1 MSETTTLKRKI
12 NLGTIGHVDHGKT
25 TLTAAMWGHFSKN
38 KKDIGDVDNHAEE
51 KKRGITINTRTVQYI
66 TKQCE
71 VSHVDCPGHADFIKN
86 MITGASK
93 LESVLLV
100 VSAFDG
106 PQAQTKEHIKIAI
119 IVGIKHFVVVL
130 NKIDMIAE
138 GDMELVSLVEDEIID
153 LLTAT
158 KEIKRENIN
167 FVRISATTALKE
179 VQEGSTPTEY
189 GIKALDR
196 IGEEIDNIPPID
208 YSSKNSLPFRLTV
221 EDTYSITGRGTV
233 VAGKVEAGTLK
244 IGETLELIGK
254 NKTIQVTVTSMECF
268 NQQKQEVSTG
278 DNAALL
284 IKVDRGDVDRGAILC
299 KKGTVNPVHYA
310 KVQLYLFTP
319 EEGGRKSAVSVG
331 YIPHTFVGPRDTP
344 SEILSSDKELIE
356 PGDTAVCYIAC
367 LKSMPF
373 VANESK
379 MIFRESNSTIGVAIV
394 LESFDKCP
402 VDVKGKK
409 SSILDT
415 INNKAIKTK

>member
-1 MSETTTLKRKI
+1 MLEKKNENENHL

-25 TLTAAMWGHFSKN
+25 TLTAALWSRFGKN
-38 KKDIGDVDNHAEE
+38 KKDISDVDNHAEE
-51 KKRGITINTRTVQYI
+51 KKRGITINTRTVQYF
-66 TKQCE
+66 TKKSE

-86 MITGASK
+86 MITGAAK
-93 LESVLLV
+93 LDAALLV

-119 IVGIKHFVVVL
+119 IVGIKHYIVIL
-130 NKIDMIAE
+130 NKIDMISEA
-138 GDMELVSLVEDEIID
+138 DMEIVSLVEDEIID

-158 KEIKRENIN
+158 KEVLRENIK
-167 FVRISATTALKE
+167 FVKISATTALKE
-179 VQEGSTPTEY
+179 VQEGKTPTEY
-189 GIKALDR
+189 GIMALDK

-208 YSSKNSLPFRLTV
+208 FTSKNSLPFRMTV

-233 VAGKVEAGTLK
+233 AAGKVEAGTLK
-244 IGETLELIGK
+244 NGEVLELIGK

-268 NQQKQEVSTG
+268 NQQRQEVSTG

-284 IKVDRGDVDRGAILC
+284 IKVDRADVDRGAILC
-299 KKGTVNPVHYA
+299 KKGSVNPVHYA

-319 EEGGRKSAVSVG
+319 EEGGRKSAVGVG

-344 SEILSSDKELIE
+344 SEILQSDKELIE
-356 PGDTAVCYIAC
+356 PGDTSICFIAC

-402 VDVKGKK
+402 VDVKGRK

-415 INNKAIKTK
+415 INTKVKK